1 MVIRVSA
8 YDVYPV
14 HVLCESTHTH
24 AHARTRMHAHARARA
39 HTHTHTHTHA
49 RVRARTRTRT
59 HKGGEVAE
67 LMRTCGWVAAGI
79 RTRASSKP
87 RTQDMEGTWHARR
100 ACARRAWWSASSL
113 KGLSPGLLR
122 TIQLRAPAVPVS
134 SAMTSVAARAA
145 SRCPTTSCQASTP
158 VREHGILSVCVI
170 ACRRVRAG
178 RGGPPRDT
186 HTHTHHKEEL

>member
-1 MVIRVSA
+1 VQWVGGCVGGGTR
-8 YDVYPV
+8 
-14 HVLCESTHTH
+14 THTH
-24 AHARTRMHAHARARA
+24 
-39 HTHTHTHTHA
+39 
-49 RVRARTRTRT
+49 TRTRT
-59 HKGGEVAE
+59 HKGGEVAKF
-67 LMRTCGWVAAGI
+67 MRTCGWVVAGI
-79 RTRASSKP
+79 RTTASSKP

-158 VREHGILSVCVI
+158 VREHGILSVCMI

-186 HTHTHHKEEL
+186 HTHTSQRRTIAYGAGDVPPHKPRPRLQCGAQ